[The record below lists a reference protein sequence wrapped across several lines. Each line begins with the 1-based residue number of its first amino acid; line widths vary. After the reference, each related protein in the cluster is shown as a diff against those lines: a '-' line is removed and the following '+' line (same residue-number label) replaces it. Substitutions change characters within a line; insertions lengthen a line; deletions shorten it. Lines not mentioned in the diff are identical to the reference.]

1 MKELFIVN
9 KLIPATIINRPSK
22 IIKSPY
28 LADIVIDNKEYLSH
42 SPSLGC
48 SGLIVTGS
56 KVLVTTKE
64 NKKSKYSIDIVLENN
79 IKIGVN
85 PNYANNIVYNMLTQ
99 NIIKE
104 LSNLEE
110 IKKEATKNKCRFDFI
125 AKNNNKTYYIEVKNV
140 PLIDTEGIAIFPEGY
155 RKKKDDT
162 VSLRAIKHIKEL
174 EKIKLSESDSESF
187 IIFIIQRTGCKYFKP
202 AETDPIFKKTLLK
215 AKNNGVII
223 KAYQVKWIDN
233 KVYFD
238 KELKCLI

>member
-1 MKELFIVN
+1 MKELFTVD
-9 KLIPATIINRPSK
+9 KLIKATIINRPSK

-28 LADIVIDNKEYLSH
+28 LADILIDNKEYLAH

-48 SGLIVTGS
+48 SGLIVSGTN
-56 KVLVTTKE
+56 VLVSPKINT
-64 NKKSKYSIDIVLENN
+64 KSKYSIDVVFSNN
-79 IKIGVN
+79 IKVGVN
-85 PNYANNIVYNMLTQ
+85 PNYANHIVYNILNQ

-110 IKKEATKNKCRFDFI
+110 IKKESTKNKCRFDFI
-125 AKNNNKTYYIEVKNV
+125 AKKNNKTYYIEVKNV

-155 RKKKDDT
+155 RKKKSDT
-162 VSLRAIKHIKEL
+162 VSLRAIKHIEEL
-174 EKIKLSESDSESF
+174 ENIKLSESDSESI

-202 AETDPIFKKTLLK
+202 AETDPIFKKALLQ